1 MNTHPLP
8 VRVAMPPAAVPGLIE
23 TNSRTMFASPSSRV
37 LASPAYLRSCG
48 IDPTLATDKMRVSGH
63 DRPPEPGALDRKQ
76 PQRVGLVDQVRA
88 ELDERLADEHAGQNR
103 RAGKMAREVR
113 LVGRHEL
120 RPDGP
125 RPGLDL
131 EHPVDQRVR
140 K

>member
-1 MNTHPLP
+1 VELE
-8 VRVAMPPAAVPGLIE
+8 RRAGGPPRHLEPQ
-23 TNSRTMFASPSSRV
+23 
-37 LASPAYLRSCG
+37 
-48 IDPTLATDKMRVSGH
+48 RVSGH
-63 DRPPEPGALDRKQ
+63 HRPPEPGALDRKQ

-120 RPDGP
+120 RANGP

-131 EHPVDQRVR
+131 EHPIDQRVGER
-140 K
+140 RRRPALLSL